1 MADSTARVTATSQ
14 TSLTSCTSGVTGAT
28 SFCTTDSSYDQYHD
42 PPTISKEM
50 EVIYFLKNSI
60 EAAVGVINIISLA
73 PSKAIS
79 FAAKMYI
86 FYLS

>member
-42 PPTISKEM
+42 PPTISREM
-50 EVIYFLKNSI
+50 EVIYFLTHSI
-60 EAAVGVINIISLA
+60 ETTVGVINIISLA

-86 FYLS
+86 FY

>member
-14 TSLTSCTSGVTGAT
+14 TSLTSCTSGVTGVT

-50 EVIYFLKNSI
+50 EVIYFLTHSI
-60 EAAVGVINIISLA
+60 EATVGVINIIALA

-79 FAAKMYI
+79 FAAKMCI